1 MIEGYIQG
9 FDIKKFAEE
18 FKSTIDWML
27 SGKYA
32 ENITKYLQDFKTD
45 KNSLKI
51 NPESSDALYEIIK
64 LIATKGDRL
73 KRNNEFKKRLS
84 NFIDSYGANFRSE
97 DARKKMIELVG
108 EKATKN
114 VDILLEYKTIKEFTE
129 SLYNSAKKGEPPFV
143 LGEKGRDEYL
153 RDFGYW
159 DRIPID
165 RHEMRFIIRSG
176 IYHACSVDS
185 ENDPLEKS
193 SLHEALTR
201 FSSVY
206 LKGKVIEG
214 IELDNA
220 PGIVDIF
227 IWSFCAAY
235 NAYNIC
241 GSTPKCNECNL
252 NKVCLYA
259 LTNSA

>member
-1 MIEGYIQG
+1 MTNGYKQG
-9 FDIKKFAEE
+9 FDIEKFAEE
-18 FKSTIDWML
+18 FESTIDWML
-27 SGKYA
+27 RSKYA
-32 ENITKYLQDFKTD
+32 ENITKHLRDFKTD

-51 NPESSDALYEIIK
+51 NPESSDALYVIIE
-64 LIATKGDRL
+64 LIATKGYRL

-129 SLYNSAKKGEPPFV
+129 SLYNSAKKGKTFV

-176 IYHACSVDS
+176 IYHACSVGS

-193 SLHEALTR
+193 SLHDALTR
-201 FSSVY
+201 FGSVY

-227 IWSFCAAY
+227 IWSFCAE
-235 NAYNIC
+235 YNIC